1 MPQTEGTR
9 VPAAAAIP
17 IHEALTPRA
26 ETGGN
31 RFVTRYDAIASHPI
45 PSQTGHGLVA
55 LPRSSAGERASTE
68 HVEQAPRVRR
78 LLTRTHTHTCARR
91 HTDGRTHAPRTQT
104 RTHALAR
111 TCAAKYTHTCLRYR
125 TRARAHTHTQ
135 RHAAGFANRLASYA
149 QLGYEIVGMGY
160 KIGTDEAVAG
170 WSHQAR
176 AHSREHTRS
185 GMDANRYNS
194 PHHRTVMMS
203 EAPDWKNIA
212 GFGCAT
218 STNGRCSH
226 AIPRP
231 LPLNTLLLPP
241 PAP

>member
-1 MPQTEGTR
+1 
-9 VPAAAAIP
+9 
-17 IHEALTPRA
+17 
-26 ETGGN
+26 
-31 RFVTRYDAIASHPI
+31 
-45 PSQTGHGLVA
+45 
-55 LPRSSAGERASTE
+55 
-68 HVEQAPRVRR
+68 
-78 LLTRTHTHTCARR
+78 
-91 HTDGRTHAPRTQT
+91 
-104 RTHALAR
+104 
-111 TCAAKYTHTCLRYR
+111 
-125 TRARAHTHTQ
+125 
-135 RHAAGFANRLASYA
+135 LASYA

-170 WSHQAR
+170 WYHQAR
-176 AHSREHTRS
+176 TLSREHTRS

>member
-1 MPQTEGTR
+1 
-9 VPAAAAIP
+9 
-17 IHEALTPRA
+17 
-26 ETGGN
+26 
-31 RFVTRYDAIASHPI
+31 
-45 PSQTGHGLVA
+45 
-55 LPRSSAGERASTE
+55 
-68 HVEQAPRVRR
+68 
-78 LLTRTHTHTCARR
+78 
-91 HTDGRTHAPRTQT
+91 
-104 RTHALAR
+104 
-111 TCAAKYTHTCLRYR
+111 
-125 TRARAHTHTQ
+125 
-135 RHAAGFANRLASYA
+135 LASYA

-231 LPLNTLLLPP
+231 VLLNTLLLPP